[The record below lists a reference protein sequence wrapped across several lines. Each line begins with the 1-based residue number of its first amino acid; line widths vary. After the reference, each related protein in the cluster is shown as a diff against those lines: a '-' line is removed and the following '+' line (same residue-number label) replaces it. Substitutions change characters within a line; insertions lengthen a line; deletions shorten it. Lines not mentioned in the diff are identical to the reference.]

1 MLLSKPGPRN
11 ARLARLAAAL
21 TLAAAANGFAAS
33 PLALSCLGCHQPSVN
48 APEMPALNALSHRRL
63 AQALRSAR
71 DAPRLGSIMARFASK
86 LSDAEIDRLAA
97 ELTSIRP

>member
-1 MLLSKPGPRN
+1 MN
-11 ARLARLAAAL
+11 ARRARFEAAL
-21 TLAAAANGFAAS
+21 SLALAANGFAAS

-48 APEMPALNALSHRRL
+48 APEMPALNALSYRRL
-63 AQALRSAR
+63 TQALRSAR
-71 DAPRLGSIMARFASK
+71 DAPRPGSIMARFASK